1 MGVFLEL
8 LCTSESHR
16 FLDEKQGKQCLK
28 YDNGISVS
36 KETYKMIEHEI
47 ESLNSKY
54 TILKCKPECE
64 IK

>member
-1 MGVFLEL
+1 MQKEDG
-8 LCTSESHR
+8 SWS
-16 FLDEKQGKQCLK
+16 

-54 TILKCKPECE
+54 TVLKCKPECE